1 MKKKMNKG
9 TVAAI
14 CAVTA
19 VILFASVLFSKW
31 DAIFQRG
38 DPLPYL
44 AAAARLTDEN
54 TFEPVK
60 NREGIYITARGRSQ
74 DLFQMIGEIYGV
86 TLEDQ
91 LGSSYVFSNGETRYT
106 VSSEIYWGKFTVWTL
121 PSEPYQ
127 TDP

>member
-1 MKKKMNKG
+1 MKKKMGKG

-14 CAVTA
+14 CAIAA
-19 VILFASVLFSKW
+19 VILFASVLYSKW

-60 NREGIYITARGRSQ
+60 NMDGTYITARGCSQ
-74 DLFQMIGEIYGV
+74 GLFQMIEETYGV
-86 TLEDQ
+86 THEDQ
-91 LGSSYVFSNGETRYT
+91 LGSSHVFSNGETRYT
-106 VSSEIYWGKFTVWTL
+106 VSSEIYWGGFTVWTL

-127 TDP
+127 AAP